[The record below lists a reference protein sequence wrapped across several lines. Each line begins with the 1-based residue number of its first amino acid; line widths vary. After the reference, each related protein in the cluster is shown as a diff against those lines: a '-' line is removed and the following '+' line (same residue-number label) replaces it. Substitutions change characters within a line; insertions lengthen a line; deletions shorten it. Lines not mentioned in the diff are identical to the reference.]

1 MLRARTESV
10 CAGCGAVCIRAMVL
24 RSSMVAGRRA
34 ALADRCASLPGYHPR
49 VLSKRVIVVLLLGF
63 AACAR
68 RERHP
73 AVIVISIDTLRADH
87 VSSRATPHIDALA
100 REAIVFRNA
109 WAHSPLTLPSHL
121 SIFTGLLPPEHGVR
135 DNAGYRFDA
144 AAHPTLAAVL
154 RGNGYGTGAAVS
166 AYVLRGATGAGAGF
180 DDYDDAIGIVDG
192 APVGALQRAGEV
204 SERLAETWIAAQGEK
219 PFFFFLHLYEPHTPY
234 APTYEADVV
243 HADAIVGKFLD
254 FLKRRGLYD
263 RAVIVLLSDH
273 GEGLMDHGEQEH
285 GVLLYR
291 ESLQVPL
298 IVKASGAREHRE
310 VDTPV
315 GLIDVMPTILELAG
329 IPAPRVRGRSL
340 VAKNA
345 AAPIYSES
353 LYARIHLGCGE
364 LRSIVDGDRHV
375 IDSARGEVYD
385 LRSDPREKV
394 NIIDRERR
402 AYANARTAIAQVGGA
417 FVTPDAIDA
426 EEAKK
431 LAALGYVSG
440 GSDSGAARDPR
451 ECLGDLARLKE
462 VATLRG
468 PEAIAKLE
476 ALLAANPRWSDIR
489 DQLGAAYDEAGDHLR
504 AARLYEDGI
513 RATPRLAGAFA
524 LSAASSLFDAHRFD
538 DAAAHAHAAETT
550 EPAGAHL
557 LLGEIALARNDL
569 ATASREQAIAASY
582 RASRGHAMFLAA
594 QIAAAQ
600 HDFGRALEL
609 LKATEQTCR
618 ESRESLPRGFHYV
631 VGDALAHIGKTA
643 DAEREFEAEIAADP
657 HDVQP
662 YADLAL
668 LQIIRGDRTAALQTI
683 ERMAAANPNVDTY
696 RFAAESLDRW
706 GEHQAA
712 AKWKKRLKSE
722 SAH

>member
-1 MLRARTESV
+1 MIL
-10 CAGCGAVCIRAMVL
+10 
-24 RSSMVAGRRA
+24 
-34 ALADRCASLPGYHPR
+34 
-49 VLSKRVIVVLLLGF
+49 VLLF
-63 AACAR
+63 VCAACAR
-68 RERHP
+68 REHHP
-73 AVIVISIDTLRADH
+73 PIIVISIDTLRADH
-87 VSSRATPHIDALA
+87 VSPRATPRIDALS
-100 REAIVFRNA
+100 REGIVFRNA

-121 SIFTGLLPPEHGVR
+121 SVFTGVLPPEHGVR

-144 AAHPTLAAVL
+144 AAHPTLAGVL
-154 RGNGYGTGAAVS
+154 RDNGYRTGAAVS
-166 AYVLRGATGAGAGF
+166 AYVLRGATGVGAGF
-180 DDYDDAIGIVDG
+180 DEYDDAVGIVDG
-192 APVGALQRAGEV
+192 APAGALQRAGDV
-204 SERLAETWIAAQGEK
+204 SEGIAERWIAANREK
-219 PFFFFLHLYEPHTPY
+219 TFFFFLHLYEPHTPY
-234 APTYEADVV
+234 TPTYDADVA

-254 FLKRRGLYD
+254 FLRTRGLYD

-298 IVKASGAREHRE
+298 IVKPAGAREHRE
-310 VDTPV
+310 VDSPV

-329 IPAPRVRGRSL
+329 CPAPRTRGRSL
-340 VAKNA
+340 VASNVA
-345 AAPIYSES
+345 TPIYSES

-375 IDSARGEVYD
+375 IDGAHAEVYD
-385 LRSDPREKV
+385 LKNDAKEKTNV
-394 NIIDRERR
+394 IDRERR
-402 AYANARTAIAQVGGA
+402 AYANARSAIAQVGGA

-440 GSDSGAARDPR
+440 GSDSGSASRDPR

-468 PEAIAKLE
+468 PEAIARLE
-476 ALLAANPRWSDIR
+476 SILAANPRWSDIR
-489 DQLGAAYDEAGDHLR
+489 DQLGAAYDDAGDHLR

-538 DAAAHAHAAETT
+538 EAAAHAHAAETT
-550 EPAGAHL
+550 EPSGAHL

-569 ATASREQAIAASY
+569 ATAAREQGIASSFRY
-582 RASRGHAMFLAA
+582 NRGHALFLLAR
-594 QIAAAQ
+594 IRAAQ
-600 HDFGRALEL
+600 HDLATALDL
-609 LKATEQTCR
+609 LKVTERTCR
-618 ESRESLPRGFHYV
+618 EAGESLPRGFHYAA
-631 VGDALAHIGKTA
+631 GDALAHLGRTA
-643 DAEREFEAEIAADP
+643 DAEREFAAEIAADP

-668 LQIIRGDRTAALQTI
+668 LQIMRRDRAAALQTI
-683 ERMAAANPNVDTY
+683 DRMAAANPSRDTFL
-696 RFAAESLDRW
+696 FAADSLDRW
-706 GEHQAA
+706 GERQAA
-712 AKWKKRLKSE
+712 AKWRAKAR
-722 SAH
+722 

>member
-1 MLRARTESV
+1 MEFARQRRREPGFWPERRRDASAPSYHRAVFLNRPV
-10 CAGCGAVCIRAMVL
+10 AILILVL
-24 RSSMVAGRRA
+24 FA
-34 ALADRCASLPGYHPR
+34 C
-49 VLSKRVIVVLLLGF
+49 

-68 RERHP
+68 RETHP
-73 AVIVISIDTLRADH
+73 PVIVISIDTLRADH
-87 VSSRATPHIDALA
+87 VSARTTPHIDALSRDGA
-100 REAIVFRNA
+100 VFRNA
-109 WAHSPLTLPSHL
+109 WSHSPLTLPSHL
-121 SIFTGLLPPEHGVR
+121 SMFTGMLPPEHGVR
-135 DNAGYRFDA
+135 DNAGYRFDPA
-144 AAHPTLAAVL
+144 THPTLASVL
-154 RGNGYGTGAAVS
+154 RANGYRTGAAVS
-166 AYVLRGATGAGAGF
+166 AYVLRAATGVATGF

-192 APVGALQRAGEV
+192 APVGALQRSGDVTEKIA
-204 SERLAETWIAAQGEK
+204 ERWIAAQSEK

-234 APTYEADVV
+234 TPTYDADVA
-243 HADAIVGKFLD
+243 HADAIVGTFLD
-254 FLKRRGLYD
+254 FLRQRGLYD

-298 IVKASGAREHRE
+298 IVKPAGAREHRE
-310 VDTPV
+310 VNSPV
-315 GLIDVMPTILELAG
+315 ALIDVMPTVLELAG
-329 IPAPRVRGRSL
+329 CPAPRSRGRSL
-340 VAKNA
+340 MRANP

-375 IDSARGEVYD
+375 IDGAHAEVYD
-385 LRSDPREKV
+385 LAKDRAEKHNV
-394 NIIDRERR
+394 IDRERR
-402 AYANARTAIAQVGGA
+402 AYANARGAIAQVGGA

-440 GSDSGAARDPR
+440 GSDSNAPLRDPR
-451 ECLGDLARLKE
+451 ECLGDLAQLKDI
-462 VATLRG
+462 ATMRRQG
-468 PEAIAKLE
+468 REAEAIARL
-476 ALLAANPRWSDIR
+476 ASMLAANPRWSDIR
-489 DQLGAAYDEAGDHLR
+489 DQLGAAYDDAGDHLR

-538 DAAAHAHAAETT
+538 EAAAHAYAAETT

-569 ATASREQAIAASY
+569 AAAAREQSLAVSFDN
-582 RASRGHAMFLAA
+582 SRGHAQFLAA
-594 QIAAAQ
+594 RIAAAQ
-600 HDFGRALEL
+600 HQFARAIEL
-609 LKATEQTCR
+609 LKAADDTCQQDG
-618 ESRESLPRGFHYV
+618 ESLPRGFHYAA
-631 VGDALAHIGKTA
+631 GDALAHLGRTA
-643 DAEREFEAEIAADP
+643 DAEREFAAEIAADP

-668 LQIIRGDRTAALQTI
+668 LQIMRRDRAAALQTI
-683 ERMAAANPNVDTY
+683 DRMAAANPSRDTY

-706 GEHQAA
+706 GEHEAA
-712 AKWKKRLKSE
+712 ARWREKE
-722 SAH
+722 E

>member
-1 MLRARTESV
+1 LKRP
-10 CAGCGAVCIRAMVL
+10 
-24 RSSMVAGRRA
+24 A
-34 ALADRCASLPGYHPR
+34 AIL
-49 VLSKRVIVVLLLGF
+49 ILLLF
-63 AACAR
+63 ACACAR
-68 RERHP
+68 RESHP
-73 AVIVISIDTLRADH
+73 PVIIISIDTLRADH
-87 VSSRATPHIDALA
+87 VSARTTPHIDALS
-100 REAIVFRNA
+100 RDGIVFRNA
-109 WAHSPLTLPSHL
+109 WSHSPLTLPSHL
-121 SIFTGLLPPEHGVR
+121 SVFTGMLPPEHGVR

-144 AAHPTLAAVL
+144 RPHPTMASML
-154 RGNGYGTGAAVS
+154 RANGYRTGAAVS
-166 AYVLRGATGAGAGF
+166 AYVLRAATGVAAGF
-180 DDYDDAIGIVDG
+180 DEYDDAIGIVDG
-192 APVGALQRAGEV
+192 APVGALQRSGDV
-204 SERLAETWIAAQGEK
+204 TERIAERWIAAHSEK

-234 APTYEADVV
+234 TPTYDADVA

-254 FLKRRGLYD
+254 FLRQRGLYD

-298 IVKASGAREHRE
+298 IVKPAGAREHRA
-310 VDTPV
+310 VDSPV

-329 IPAPRVRGRSL
+329 CPAPRTRGRSL
-340 VAKNA
+340 MNA
-345 AAPIYSES
+345 SATAPIYSES

-375 IDSARGEVYD
+375 IDGARGEVYD
-385 LRSDPREKV
+385 LRADPAEKV
-394 NIIDRERR
+394 NVIDRERR
-402 AYANARTAIAQVGGA
+402 AYANARGAIAQVGGA

-440 GSDSGAARDPR
+440 GSDNGATSRDPR
-451 ECLGDLARLKE
+451 ECLGDLAQLKE
-462 VATLRG
+462 LATLGG
-468 PEAIAKLE
+468 PEAVARLE
-476 ALLAANPRWSDIR
+476 SMLAANPRWSDIR
-489 DQLGAAYDEAGDHLR
+489 DQLGAAYDDAGDHLR
-504 AARLYEDGI
+504 AAQVYEDGI

-538 DAAAHAHAAETT
+538 EAAAHAHAAETT

-569 ATASREQAIAASY
+569 AAASHEQSIAASF
-582 RASRGHAMFLAA
+582 RNSRGHALFLAA
-594 QIAAAQ
+594 RIAAAQ
-600 HDFGRALEL
+600 HEFARALDL
-609 LKATEQTCR
+609 LKVTNDTCHQDG
-618 ESRESLPRGFHYV
+618 ESLPRGFHYAA
-631 VGDALAHIGKTA
+631 GDALAHIGRTA

-668 LQIIRGDRTAALQTI
+668 LQIMGRDRAAAFQTI
-683 ERMAAANPNVDTY
+683 DRMAAANPSRDTY

-706 GEHQAA
+706 GEHQEAEQ
-712 AKWKKRLKSE
+712 WRNRVR
-722 SAH
+722 

>member
-1 MLRARTESV
+1 MSR
-10 CAGCGAVCIRAMVL
+10 
-24 RSSMVAGRRA
+24 
-34 ALADRCASLPGYHPR
+34 YHPSVR
-49 VLSKRVIVVLLLGF
+49 RGVFVSILLLLAF
-63 AACAR
+63 LACAR

-73 AVIVISIDTLRADH
+73 PIIVISIDTLRADH
-87 VSSRATPHIDALA
+87 VSPRGTPRIDALA
-100 REAIVFRNA
+100 RDGIAFRNA

-121 SIFTGLLPPEHGVR
+121 SMFTGMLPPEHGVR

-144 AAHPTLAAVL
+144 SAHPTLAELL
-154 RGNGYGTGAAVS
+154 RKSGYRTGAAVS
-166 AYVLRGATGAGAGF
+166 AYVLRGATGVSAGF
-180 DDYDDAIGIVDG
+180 DEYDDAIGIVDG

-204 SERLAETWIAAQGEK
+204 SEGIAERWVAGQGEK

-234 APTYEADVV
+234 TPTYEADVA
-243 HADAIVGKFLD
+243 HADQIVGKFLD
-254 FLKRRGLYD
+254 FLKQRGLYD

-298 IVKASGAREHRE
+298 IVKPAGAREHRQ

-329 IPAPRVRGRSL
+329 CPAPRTRGRSL
-340 VAKNA
+340 VGKNA

-364 LRSIVDGDRHV
+364 LRSIVDGERHV
-375 IDSARGEVYD
+375 IDGAHGEVYD
-385 LRSDPREKV
+385 LKKDPTEKTNV
-394 NIIDRERR
+394 IDRERR
-402 AYANARTAIAQVGGA
+402 AYANARGAIAQVGGA

-440 GSDSGAARDPR
+440 GSGSGTVSRDPR

-462 VATLRG
+462 AAKLSG
-468 PEAIAKLE
+468 PEAIARLE
-476 ALLAANPRWSDIR
+476 AMLAANPRWSDIR
-489 DQLGAAYDEAGDHLR
+489 DQLGAAYDDAGDHLR

-524 LSAASSLFDAHRFD
+524 LSAASSLFDAHRLD
-538 DAAAHAHAAETT
+538 DAAAHAHAAESA

-569 ATASREQAIAASY
+569 GTAAREQSIAASY
-582 RASRGHAMFLAA
+582 RSNRGHAIFLASR
-594 QIAAAQ
+594 IAAAQ
-600 HDFGRALEL
+600 HDFARALEL
-609 LKATEQTCR
+609 LNATEKACR
-618 ESRESLPRGFHYV
+618 ESGESLPRGYHYAA
-631 VGDALAHIGKTA
+631 GDALAHIGRTA
-643 DAEREFEAEIAADP
+643 DAEREFEAEIVADP

-668 LQIIRGDRTAALQTI
+668 LQIMRRDRAAALQTI
-683 ERMAAANPNVDTY
+683 DRMAAANPNRDTFL
-696 RFAAESLDRW
+696 FAADSLERW

-712 AKWKKRLKSE
+712 AKWR
-722 SAH
+722 AQGR